1 MLNFMHQVMTPEQVA
16 DYLQLNTDTVYRL
29 IRQRKL
35 TATQIG
41 RNYRI
46 PKENLEDFLQT
57 HSTRPKIRKALFHR
71 FMEIAGVNPN
81 LSSDV
86 VLEEL
91 EQEDK
96 KQNVKS
102 KES

>member
-1 MLNFMHQVMTPEQVA
+1 MHQVMTPEQVA
-16 DYLQLNTDTVYRL
+16 DYLQLNTDTIYRL
-29 IRQRKL
+29 IRQKKL

-41 RNYRI
+41 RSYRI
-46 PKENLEDFLQT
+46 PKENLENFLQA
-57 HSTRPKIRKALFHR
+57 HSTHPKVRKTLFRR
-71 FMEIAGVNPN
+71 FMEIARVNPN
-81 LSSDV
+81 LSSDT

-96 KQNVKS
+96 KRKARS